1 MENLEN
7 EFRVLKK
14 SKSMEELFEYGQ
26 AKGVT
31 MNPKLAYPTR
41 FYPGYLGILATES
54 LSPYETI
61 LTASKDSFLS
71 IDLSNT
77 FPVKQIFLDNPEDFA
92 DGDGGENNRFIAFM
106 LSELSKG
113 PESPW
118 HTYLKNLPTDIEVL
132 SDWTETELLELHDEV
147 LVQYNLSK
155 NVQETE
161 CNQAIQDIFKQYPS
175 IIKPE
180 HVDKVAWAW
189 KVICTRAFGRCLPS
203 LSLIPVADY
212 FNHANVETN
221 YYYGLVEE
229 EDRGEFEV
237 TDEDH
242 DTPLPIK
249 TVNLNYFKLAK
260 LAIAQRNKG
269 LNVQSFLERA
279 KEEDRKL
286 FLKSKK

>member
-1 MENLEN
+1 MENPES
-7 EFRVLKK
+7 EFTILKK
-14 SKSMEELFEYGQ
+14 AQSMQELFEYSQ

-31 MNPKLAYPTR
+31 LNPKLAYPTR

-71 IDLSNT
+71 INLSNT
-77 FPVKQIFLDNPEDFA
+77 YPVKQIFIDYPEDFA
-92 DGDGGENNRFIAFM
+92 DGDGGENNRFIAFI

-113 PESPW
+113 PDSPW

-132 SDWTETELLELHDEV
+132 SDWTETELLELQDDV
-147 LVQYNLSK
+147 LVQYNLNK
-155 NVQETE
+155 NVQENE

-180 HVDKVAWAW
+180 FVDHVAWAW
-189 KVICTRAFGRCLPS
+189 KVICTRAFGRCLPF

-221 YYYGLVEE
+221 YYYGVVDD
-229 EDRGEFEV
+229 EDHCEFEV
-237 TDEDH
+237 NDEDH

-260 LAIAQRNKG
+260 LAISQKKQG
-269 LNVQSFLERA
+269 LNAQSFLERA

-286 FLKSKK
+286 FLKSKN